1 MRPQREELL
10 QAARG
15 REIDRVLVGG
25 WTARTE
31 TRPPYELENITPC
44 IGRDS
49 SGLVMFISGFSSIQR
64 VPSPPPPSDWVQ
76 TV

>member
-10 QAARG
+10 RGARG
-15 REIDRVLVGG
+15 REIDLVLVGG

-31 TRPPYELENITPC
+31 TRLPYELENITPC

-49 SGLVMFISGFSSIQR
+49 SGLSYVHFR
-64 VPSPPPPSDWVQ
+64 VFEHSESRLPPL
-76 TV
+76 